1 MFKRKNREVV
11 SLQVIGDLCIGC
23 GRCVNRCR
31 HDAIGMKYKDDR
43 GRAVAYH
50 PERCV
55 GCGKCIGVCP
65 TIAIELIA
73 V

>member
-1 MFKRKNREVV
+1 MFRSRNKEVV
-11 SLQVIGDLCIGC
+11 SLEVIGELCIGC
-23 GRCVNRCR
+23 ERCVDRCR
-31 HDAIGMKYKDDR
+31 HKVIGMKYKDDR

-55 GCGKCIGVCP
+55 GCGKCVGICP
-65 TIAIELIA
+65 TIAIELTA

>member
-1 MFKRKNREVV
+1 MFRKRTREVV

-23 GRCVNRCR
+23 GRCANRCR
-31 HDAIGMKYKDDR
+31 HGVIGMRHKDDR
-43 GRAVAYH
+43 SKAVVYH
-50 PERCV
+50 PEACV
-55 GCGKCIGVCP
+55 GCGKCLYVCP

>member
-1 MFKRKNREVV
+1 MFRRRTKEVV
-11 SLQVIGDLCIGC
+11 SLQVISELCIGC
-23 GRCVNRCR
+23 GRCSDRCR
-31 HDAIGMKYKDDR
+31 QGAIGMKYKDDR
-43 GRAVAYH
+43 GQAVAYH

-55 GCGKCIGVCP
+55 GCGKCVNVCP